1 MGEKQTK
8 PFQLSFNGLLK
19 VDFQGSHVT
28 SDGGLI
34 LVRELDERLG
44 LGELIDEH
52 LSDSR
57 QGTNK
62 QFTLADLLRQSVYSR
77 LAGYEDLNDAE
88 RISIDPTFRLI
99 GSQKIWDRGAALT
112 STLHGFETEML
123 ASEENLLGLRALN
136 RELVGQAEAFDDSE
150 RVVLDMDS
158 TESPV
163 HGQQEGSA
171 YNGHFE
177 SVCYHPL
184 LLFNGHGDCLAAKL
198 RPGNVRSAEDWDEL
212 LLPEI
217 ERQQAAGKQ
226 VAFRGDAAFA
236 KPEVYEASEERG
248 VQYAIR
254 IPANKSL
261 ELEIEDIL
269 FRPPGRP
276 SRKPLVRYKS
286 FRYQAESWSKAR
298 RIVAKV
304 EHHQGE
310 LFPAGR
316 IHRDEHE
323 LAKPLGGAL
332 LQQARHGGAVDQGRQ
347 TGHALDKAVVPSVPG
362 ERGTAAT
369 ERAGLQPGQLVA
381 AARTAEQD
389 QELVAD
395 ELATQV
401 DEDRRSAGQARA
413 VLLAAA
419 GRRAFE
425 PQAVRRHAAQHLGAA
440 AAKRVAL
447 TGRGSTVFGSKRF
460 RKEQCRPERRSARSI
475 NVCERMDEPWRLPAE
490 VMCRVQREKTW
501 YSGQRGGILSPCQG
515 QNGNPGY
522 MGFRDGLA
530 TAHDLPLRERID
542 GVDVV
547 EPRARRGVALMR
559 RVDPQVAGL
568 AARVGLAPLAD
579 AHPTAAG
586 LGVMDVVLTIGRGP
600 PHVVDVGCRDRG

>member
-77 LAGYEDLNDAE
+77 LAGYEDLNDAV
-88 RISIDPTFRLI
+88 RVSADPTFRLI
-99 GSQKIWDRGAALT
+99 GSKRNWDRGAALT

-123 ASEENLLGLRALN
+123 ASEENLLGLMAVN
-136 RELVGQAEAFDDSE
+136 RELLAQAETQDDSA

-184 LLFNGHGDCLAAKL
+184 LLFNQHGDCLAAKL
-198 RPGNVRSAEDWDEL
+198 RPGNVHSAAEWDEL

-217 ERQQAAGKQ
+217 ERQQAEGKQ

-236 KPEVYEASEERG
+236 KPEIYEALEERG
-248 VQYAIR
+248 ADYVIR

-276 SRKPLVRYKS
+276 SAKPLVRYKS
-286 FRYQAESWSKAR
+286 FRYQAASWSKAR
-298 RIVAKV
+298 RVVAKV

-310 LFPAGR
+310 LFPR
-316 IHRDEHE
+316 VRLHRHEHDIAE
-323 LAKPLGGAL
+323 SLASAV
-332 LQQARHGGAVDQGRQ
+332 LQQARHGRAVDQGRQ
-347 TGHALDKAVVPSVPG
+347 TGHELDAAVMPSFSSERSSLATQRPG
-362 ERGTAAT
+362 LQPRQPVAAAGTAAK
-369 ERAGLQPGQLVA
+369 
-381 AARTAEQD
+381 D

-395 ELATQV
+395 ELAAAA
-401 DEDRRSAGQARA
+401 DEDRWAAGQACP
-413 VLLAAA
+413 LLLVAA
-419 GRRAFE
+419 GGGASE
-425 PQAVRRHAAQHLGAA
+425 PAAVR
-440 AAKRVAL
+440 
-447 TGRGSTVFGSKRF
+447 
-460 RKEQCRPERRSARSI
+460 
-475 NVCERMDEPWRLPAE
+475 
-490 VMCRVQREKTW
+490 
-501 YSGQRGGILSPCQG
+501 
-515 QNGNPGY
+515 
-522 MGFRDGLA
+522 
-530 TAHDLPLRERID
+530 
-542 GVDVV
+542 
-547 EPRARRGVALMR
+547 
-559 RVDPQVAGL
+559 
-568 AARVGLAPLAD
+568 
-579 AHPTAAG
+579 
-586 LGVMDVVLTIGRGP
+586 
-600 PHVVDVGCRDRG
+600 